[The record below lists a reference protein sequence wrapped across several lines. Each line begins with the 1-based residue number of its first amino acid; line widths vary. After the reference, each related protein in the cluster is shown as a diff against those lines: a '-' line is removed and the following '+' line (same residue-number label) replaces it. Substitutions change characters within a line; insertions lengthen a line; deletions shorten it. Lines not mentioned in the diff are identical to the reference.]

1 MQTSDRFQLGPL
13 GWEGLRACITS
24 GGSNGYN
31 TEGDECIRDFTKSE
45 SEVVK
50 LEYTEG
56 DQCIRDF
63 KKSESEVVKLEYR
76 MSLIQMRVM

>member
-1 MQTSDRFQLGPL
+1 MS
-13 GWEGLRACITS
+13 
-24 GGSNGYN
+24 